1 MKKLFCGMV
10 MLGICLCIA
19 ALALLLIWMS
29 GTSQGGVIG
38 GADTPTLA
46 FFFFHKGGGVC
57 SYLTLA
63 GLAMFLDAI
72 VLKIFG
78 KRSAWLLQKS
88 RKSAIIPMN
97 SYERM

>member
-1 MKKLFCGMV
+1 MKKLSCGMV
-10 MLGICLCIA
+10 LLGICLCIA

-57 SYLTLA
+57 FYLALA
-63 GLAMFLDAI
+63 GVAMLLGAV

-78 KRSAWLLQKS
+78 KR
-88 RKSAIIPMN
+88 
-97 SYERM
+97 